1 MSAAL
6 RAFVLAGLQFW
17 GQMSSN
23 PRDPT
28 LLPGEK
34 CDCCLMNY
42 SMHPRYVKAGLPQWV
57 SEQVKQGYDVGYC
70 KPCPCLFRTLA
81 RRKLNSDVCAYVRLT
96 TEAIHGGQ
104 REWNRSDCVDSRM
117 AGHIEKQLL
126 GKRVLY

>member
-1 MSAAL
+1 MRGETRVTAVSPPRHLFVAETGLCTRAL
-6 RAFVLAGLQFW
+6 LSECCALFRLLGLQFW

-57 SEQVKQGYDVGYC
+57 GEQVKQGYDVGYC
-70 KPCPCLFRTLA
+70 ECCPRLCRTLA
-81 RRKLNSDVCAYVRLT
+81 RR
-96 TEAIHGGQ
+96 
-104 REWNRSDCVDSRM
+104 
-117 AGHIEKQLL
+117 
-126 GKRVLY
+126 